1 MSRHI
6 QLLGILW
13 LCLGGLLLIAGFIA
27 FLFFLGL
34 SFIPDIEAE
43 GSLVLRLIA
52 LFSGGFFFVFAL
64 PNIIAGFGL
73 LKRQEWARILTLVL
87 SFFSLLNFPLGTAL
101 AIYSFVILT
110 KEETIQFF
118 KRPQETG

>member
-1 MSRHI
+1 MDRHV

-13 LCLGGLLLIAGFIA
+13 ICMGGLLLLAGFVS
-27 FLFFLGL
+27 FLLFFGI
-34 SFIPDIEAE
+34 SFLPDVEAE

-52 LFSGGFFFVFAL
+52 LFGGGFFLLFAL
-64 PNIIAGFGL
+64 PKLVAGFGL

-87 SFFSLLNFPLGTAL
+87 SFFSLLNIPLGTAL

-110 KEETIQFF
+110 KEESIRLFQ
-118 KRPQETG
+118 RPQKT

>member
-1 MSRHI
+1 MDRHV

-13 LCLGGLLLIAGFIA
+13 ICMGGLLLLVGFVS
-27 FLFFLGL
+27 FLLFFGI
-34 SFIPDIEAE
+34 SFLPDVEAE

-52 LFSGGFFFVFAL
+52 LFGGGFFLLFAL
-64 PNIIAGFGL
+64 PKLVAGFGL

-87 SFFSLLNFPLGTAL
+87 SFFSLLNIPLGTAL

-110 KEETIQFF
+110 KEESIRLFQ
-118 KRPQETG
+118 RPQKT